1 MTPIKTILPPNAT
14 PLQKDLEQAAAVRLF
29 LLQDNPLQ
37 WMNNPDKCPKEV
49 LPWLAW
55 AMSVDVWDN
64 DWSVATKRAVIRQ
77 SVQVHRQ
84 KGTIGALRRALS
96 AIMFAD
102 ITIKEWFEYGGDP
115 FTFRVYASLFED
127 GHSLDEMNLVFA
139 TIMQTKNLRSH
150 LESFMPQIETYN
162 DLPKAACAIGSLE
175 FITIYPREEDV

>member
-14 PLQKDLEQAAAVRLF
+14 PLQRDLEQAAAVRL
-29 LLQDNPLQ
+29 LSLQDNPLQ
-37 WMNNPDKCPKEV
+37 WMNNPDKCPPHI

-55 AMSVDVWDN
+55 AMSVDVWNN
-64 DWSVATKRAVIRQ
+64 DWTDATKRAVIRQ

-96 AIMFAD
+96 AIMFAE
-102 ITIKEWFEYGGDP
+102 ITIKEWFEYDGDP
-115 FTFRVYASLFED
+115 FTFRVYASLFEN

-150 LESFMPQIETYN
+150 LDTFMPQIETTN
-162 DLPKAACAIGSLE
+162 DLPRYACALCILE
-175 FITIYPREEDV
+175 TITIYPRDEDV